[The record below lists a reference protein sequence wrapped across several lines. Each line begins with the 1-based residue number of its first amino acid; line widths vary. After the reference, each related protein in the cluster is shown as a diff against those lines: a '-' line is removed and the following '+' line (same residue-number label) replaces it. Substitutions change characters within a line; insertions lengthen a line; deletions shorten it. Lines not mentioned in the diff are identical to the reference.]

1 MDKKFTVP
9 NIVTAIG
16 IIAIV
21 FYIFAFI
28 NNKTSL
34 LFTALAVIALS
45 DLFDGFLA
53 RKLDQATEI
62 GEFLDRARDR
72 FFQIAVIGHLIL
84 IGRWYSIYGAT
95 LIIILELSIIIT
107 LLPPRLFSKKNPS
120 HFILKIKQGSY
131 IVSIFYLY
139 RATIAL

>member
-9 NIVTAIG
+9 NIVTTIG

-21 FYIFAFI
+21 FYVFAFI

-53 RKLDQATEI
+53 RKLNQETI
-62 GEFLDRARDR
+62 CGKSLDHLRDR
-72 FFQIAVIGHLIL
+72 FFQIAVIGNLIWL
-84 IGRWYSIYGAT
+84 DRWYSFYGAT

-107 LLPPRLFSKKNPS
+107 LLPPQLFSKKNPS

-139 RATIAL
+139 RAAIAL

>member
-9 NIVTAIG
+9 NIVTTIG

-72 FFQIAVIGHLIL
+72 FFQIAVIGNLIL
-84 IGRWYSIYGAT
+84 IGRWYSVFGVF
-95 LIIILELSIIIT
+95 LIIVLETSIT
-107 LLPPRLFSKKNPS
+107 TAPFLFPFFLKKTPS

-139 RATIAL
+139 RAAIAL